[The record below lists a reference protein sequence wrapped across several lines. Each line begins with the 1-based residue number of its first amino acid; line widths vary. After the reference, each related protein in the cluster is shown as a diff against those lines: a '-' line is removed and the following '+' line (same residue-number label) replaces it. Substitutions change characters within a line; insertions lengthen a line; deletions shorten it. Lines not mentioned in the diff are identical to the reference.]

1 MIGRRAFLRTVS
13 ASLLAAPRAVEAL
26 QTGTVSRL
34 GILSPASPSAFGYAF
49 DALRQGLRDLGHVEG
64 QNLVI
69 EWRWA
74 EGKYERLPAL
84 AAELVRLKV
93 DCIVTHGVARRVA
106 RAATATIPIVMASGG
121 TPVGEGLVASLARPD
136 GNLTGVSFA
145 LSEVA
150 ARRLEILTEAVP
162 SVRRVALLFNPAS
175 ATAFGGLEALERSA
189 RGLNLTLQ
197 PIAVRAPGEI
207 EGALSAMTPRPGDA
221 LALIE
226 DWVIIVNARR
236 VAEQALKRRL
246 PSVGFL
252 ERAEA
257 GGLMAYDADIV
268 SVYSR
273 AAAYVDKILKGAK
286 PGDLPIEQAT
296 KFKLVVNLNTA
307 SALGLT
313 IPPSLLRRADQVI
326 E

>member
-1 MIGRRAFLRTVS
+1 MIGRRSFLRTLS
-13 ASLLAAPRAVEAL
+13 GSLLAAPLAAEAL
-26 QTGTVSRL
+26 HAGTVVTL

-49 DALRQGLRDLGHVEG
+49 DALRQGLRDLGYVEG
-64 QNLVI
+64 QNLLI

-74 EGKYERLPAL
+74 DGKYERLPAL
-84 AAELVRLKV
+84 AADLVRLKV

-106 RAATATIPIVMASGG
+106 KDATATIPIVMASGG
-121 TPVGEGLVASLARPD
+121 NPVGEGLVASLARPG

-150 ARRLEILTEAVP
+150 ARRLEVLKEAVP

-175 ATAFGGLEALERSA
+175 VTAFGGLEALERSA
-189 RGLNLTLQ
+189 RGFHVTLQ
-197 PIAVRAPGEI
+197 PIAVRAPDEI
-207 EGALSAMTPRPGDA
+207 EGALSAMAPRRGDA

-236 VAEQALKRRL
+236 VAAQAVKRHL

-252 ERAEA
+252 EWAEA
-257 GGLMAYDADIV
+257 GGLLAYDADIV
-268 SVYSR
+268 TVYSR
-273 AAAYVDKILKGAK
+273 AATYVDKILKGAK
-286 PGDLPIEQAT
+286 PADLPIEQAA
-296 KFKLVVNLNTA
+296 KFKLMINQNTA
-307 SALGLT
+307 NALGLT
-313 IPPSLLRRADQVI
+313 IPPPLLLRADQVI

>member
-1 MIGRRAFLRTVS
+1 MIGRRAFLRTLS
-13 ASLLAAPRAVEAL
+13 AGLLAVPLAAEAL
-26 QTGTVSRL
+26 QTGTVPRL

-49 DALRQGLRDLGHVEG
+49 DALRQGLRDLGYVEG
-64 QNLVI
+64 QNLII

-84 AAELVRLKV
+84 AADLVRLNV

-106 RAATATIPIVMASGG
+106 KEATATIPIVMASGG
-121 TPVGEGLVASLARPD
+121 NPVAEGLVASLARPD

-150 ARRLEILTEAVP
+150 ARRLEMLKEAVP
-162 SVRRVALLFNPAS
+162 SVSRVALLFNPGS
-175 ATAFGGLEALERSA
+175 ATAFGGIEALERSA

-197 PIAVRAPGEI
+197 PLAVRAPGEI
-207 EGALSAMTPRPGDA
+207 EGALSAMTPRQGDA

-236 VAEQALKRRL
+236 VAEHAMKRRL

-252 ERAEA
+252 EWAEA
-257 GGLMAYDADIV
+257 GGLLAYDADIV
-268 SVYSR
+268 TVYNR

-286 PGDLPIEQAT
+286 PRDLPIEQAT
-296 KFKLVVNLNTA
+296 KFKLIVNLNTA
-307 SALGLT
+307 NALGLT
-313 IPPSLLRRADQVI
+313 MAPSLLRRADQVI